1 MLRRCGSKCSVGMP
15 SICVCGKEIEWLWLW
30 LWLCVCALTDSRCE
44 TRARDRQRARDRERE
59 GWKESIIY
67 TVYYFSLLR
76 DGRRVSWPQMAQ
88 MEGECYLHSILLQ
101 FTRRTTSKE
110 EMEVEYNIHRWKE
123 SIIYKVRNFSLL
135 VELPVY

>member
-1 MLRRCGSKCSVGMP
+1 
-15 SICVCGKEIEWLWLW
+15 
-30 LWLCVCALTDSRCE
+30 
-44 TRARDRQRARDRERE
+44 
-59 GWKESIIY
+59 
-67 TVYYFSLLR
+67 
-76 DGRRVSWPQMAQ
+76 MAQ

-135 VELPVY
+135 VELPVVVRNVEAEGF